1 MCGPDILSTP
11 RGPGRPGGLQAQK
24 AQSGPAGSKEPTGPA
39 RPEIFNKIFN
49 EVSVDFGCHSPQ
61 DPARPGPCVFRPGP
75 ARRKGSA
82 SRPGPLDHFSSPAR
96 PSPHNSESEIKHL
109 QHSWCS
115 ADPCVRPQRQ
125 SETVFCKRRCGH
137 FFLAGG
143 MHPSKASLWRC
154 LQQCTRACTG
164 GGRGR
169 QMQHVKAAV
178 FGVRSK
184 SRSSGSNGMQ
194 ARALS
199 TFG

>member
-49 EVSVDFGCHSPQ
+49 EVSVDFGCHSQQ

-75 ARRKGSA
+75 ARRIGSA

-143 MHPSKASLWRC
+143 HASL
-154 LQQCTRACTG
+154 
-164 GGRGR
+164 
-169 QMQHVKAAV
+169 
-178 FGVRSK
+178 K
-184 SRSSGSNGMQ
+184 SLFV
-194 ARALS
+194 ALLA
-199 TFG
+199 TVH